1 MGMKSLT
8 EYIKENF
15 IVEEEDKTQS
25 ITFNFDGIDN
35 AEETVKSLS
44 DMEYVSVD
52 GNKVTVTVTPDNCDK
67 LDVVQDILQQSIQL
81 ERAGTKSTNDE
92 QYSQKVSALE
102 KQLAKFN
109 DALDEFCDC
118 DCEDE
123 DCKKCKKDDE
133 KNK

>member
-25 ITFNFDGIDN
+25 ITFNFEGIDS

-52 GNKVTVTVTPDNCDK
+52 GNKVTVTVTSDNCDK
-67 LDVVQDILQQSIQL
+67 LDTVQDILQQSIQL
-81 ERAGTKSTNDE
+81 ERAGTKSTNNE

-109 DALDEFCDC
+109 DTLDKFCDC

-133 KNK
+133 KSK

>member
-15 IVEEEDKTQS
+15 IVEEENKTQS
-25 ITFNFDGIDN
+25 VTFNFDGIDS

-52 GNKVTVTVTPDNCDK
+52 GNKVTVTITADNCDK
-67 LDVVQDILQQSIQL
+67 LDTVQDILQQSIQL
-81 ERAGTKSTNDE
+81 ERAGTKSTNNE
-92 QYSQKVSALE
+92 QYSQKVSVLE
-102 KQLAKFN
+102 KQLAKFK
-109 DALDEFCDC
+109 DALDEFCEC

-123 DCKKCKKDDE
+123 DCKKCKKVDE
-133 KNK
+133 TE

>member
-15 IVEEEDKTQS
+15 IVEEENKTQS
-25 ITFNFDGIDN
+25 VTFNFDGIDN

-52 GNKVTVTVTPDNCDK
+52 GNKVTVTVTSDNCDK
-67 LDVVQDILQQSIQL
+67 LDTVQDILQQAIQL
-81 ERAGTKSTNDE
+81 ERAGTKSTNNE

-109 DALDEFCDC
+109 DTLDGFCDC
-118 DCEDE
+118 DCEDG

-133 KNK
+133 NSK

>member
-15 IVEEEDKTQS
+15 IVEKEDKTQS
-25 ITFNFDGIDN
+25 VTFNFDGIDN

-52 GNKVTVTVTPDNCDK
+52 GNKVTVTVTSDNCDK
-67 LDVVQDILQQSIQL
+67 LDAVQDILQQAIQL
-81 ERAGTKSTNDE
+81 ERAGTKSTNNE